1 MQTGNEIPD
10 WRITGDWWD
19 LCNCAIGCPCNFGS
33 DPTYGFCEGVL
44 TWLIRDG
51 HYGDLNFTKDLA
63 VVLISHWEGNVM
75 EKNREF
81 GFLIDD
87 RANSAE
93 RDALERI
100 FTGYAGGAFAA
111 WRDLTICL
119 DGVEFVPMTVTHD
132 AESWRVQVPG
142 LVDGLGG
149 PYRKYMVPSND
160 TCRIY
165 NAPRP
170 EVVPGFLTVG
180 EAKRNVVTGGAA
192 CYQAGGCA
200 DIIDAVAQR
209 IDARQFNPGFPQPFP
224 RFVQHAI
231 WRYCAQSGL
240 DVCNGNRIDD
250 RQSCTNLYCQLHKIC
265 DRISLFSNCKTSTCI
280 IKH

>member
-1 MQTGNEIPD
+1 
-10 WRITGDWWD
+10 
-19 LCNCAIGCPCNFGS
+19 
-33 DPTYGFCEGVL
+33 
-44 TWLIRDG
+44 
-51 HYGDLNFTKDLA
+51 
-63 VVLISHWEGNVM
+63 M

-111 WRDLTICL
+111 WRDLTISL

-180 EAKRNVVTGGAA
+180 RSEAQRGHGWCSLLPGWRLRRHYRCRGAA
-192 CYQAGGCA
+192 
-200 DIIDAVAQR
+200 D
-209 IDARQFNPGFPQPFP
+209 
-224 RFVQHAI
+224 
-231 WRYCAQSGL
+231 
-240 DVCNGNRIDD
+240 
-250 RQSCTNLYCQLHKIC
+250 
-265 DRISLFSNCKTSTCI
+265 
-280 IKH
+280 

>member
-1 MQTGNEIPD
+1 MAKARRLAMQTGNEIPD

-100 FTGYAGGAFAA
+100 FTGFAGGAFAA
-111 WRDLTICL
+111 WRDLTIRL

-132 AESWRVQVPG
+132 AESWRVEVPG

-180 EAKRNVVTGGAA
+180 QATRNVVTGAFGRNWDWSMRSSKHIAFDLR
-192 CYQAGGCA
+192 GPKTFSW
-200 DIIDAVAQR
+200 
-209 IDARQFNPGFPQPFP
+209 RQPLKG
-224 RFVQHAI
+224 R
-231 WRYCAQSGL
+231 
-240 DVCNGNRIDD
+240 
-250 RQSCTNLYCQLHKIC
+250 
-265 DRISLFSNCKTSTCI
+265 
-280 IKH
+280 